1 MPKPIKEFQTIG
13 SSATQTLLE
22 HLTKSLRRDRL
33 LHYPSEHAS
42 PAEQRLKALIASLEA
57 GNEVR
62 LTQAEI
68 PLTLNLPGAAYLYNP
83 TTQTYKETEN

>member
-1 MPKPIKEFQTIG
+1 MPKPIKEFQTTG
-13 SSATQTLLE
+13 TSATKTLLE
-22 HLTKSLRRDRL
+22 HLTNSLRRDRL

-42 PAEQRLKALIASLEA
+42 PAEQRLDALIASLEA

-83 TTQTYKETEN
+83 TTHSYKETEN